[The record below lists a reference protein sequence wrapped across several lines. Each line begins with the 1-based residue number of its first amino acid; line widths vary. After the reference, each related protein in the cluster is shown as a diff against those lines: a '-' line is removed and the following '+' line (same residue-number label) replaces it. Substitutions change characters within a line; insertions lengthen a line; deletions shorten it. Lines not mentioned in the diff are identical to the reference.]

1 MVITRQA
8 THAAPNWRL
17 VGPWY
22 RWPRPGLPA
31 DGRVS
36 RPAIQKF
43 AGDDFIKDFLAR
55 PQHWLKYDQTIDV
68 EFTAGKTYDLSF
80 Q

>member
-8 THAAPNWRL
+8 THAVPNWRL

-36 RPAIQKF
+36 RPVIQKF
-43 AGDDFIKDFLAR
+43 AGDDFIKDFLAH
-55 PQHWLKYDQTIDV
+55 PQRSLKYDEVIDV
-68 EFTAGKTYDLSF
+68 EIGRAHV
-80 Q
+80 